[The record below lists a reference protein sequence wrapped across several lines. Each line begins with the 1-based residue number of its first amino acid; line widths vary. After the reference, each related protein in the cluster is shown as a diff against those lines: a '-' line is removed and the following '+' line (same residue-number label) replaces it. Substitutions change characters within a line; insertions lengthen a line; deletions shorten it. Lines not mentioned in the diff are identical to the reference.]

1 MRHSDKPRLRIAVI
15 GTGISGLSAAWL
27 LARRHDVTVYEKAS
41 RLGGHTHTVEVETDR
56 GPAPVDTGF
65 IVFTTINYPNLTA
78 LFQHLDVPTKASNMS
93 FSVSLG
99 DGAFEY
105 GGNSLS
111 SLFAQKTNLL
121 RPHFWSM
128 LAGIVRFYRRAPHD
142 LHLLSASGM
151 TLGDYLSRGKYGAAF
166 ARDHLLP
173 MAGAIWSAPPR
184 ALLDYPAAAFIR
196 FFDNHGLLKLHDR
209 PGWRTVAGG
218 SKTYVAKLAERL
230 RGRIRLHCGAAAV
243 ERKPASVMVRDG
255 QGQSNEYDHVVIGAH
270 ADEALGILSDPSAE
284 ERELLGA
291 FRYNR
296 NLTILHCDERLMPRR
311 KAVWSSWN
319 YIGAKTDT
327 GTALSVTYWL
337 NRLQGIEGPKNY
349 FVTLNPCREP
359 RLDRVHWSGVYEHP
373 VFDRRAL
380 RAQERL
386 ESLQGTRRTWF
397 CGAYFGAG
405 FHEDGLKSGL
415 AVAEALGGGERPWA
429 KTAPRATAAR
439 LAQPTIETVP

>member
-27 LARRHDVTVYEKAS
+27 LAHRHDVTVYEKAS
-41 RLGGHTHTVEVETDR
+41 RLGGHTNTVEVETDR
-56 GPAPVDTGF
+56 GPIPVDTGF
-65 IVFTTINYPNLTA
+65 IVFTTVNYPNLTA
-78 LFQHLDVPTKASNMS
+78 LFQHLDVPTKSSNMS

-105 GGNSLS
+105 GGNSLA

-121 RPHFWSM
+121 RPRFWSM

-142 LHLLSASGM
+142 LPLLSVSGM
-151 TLGDYLSRGKYGAAF
+151 TLGDYLARGKYGAAF

-196 FFDNHGLLKLHDR
+196 FFDHHGLLKLSNR
-209 PGWRTVAGG
+209 PGWQTVAGG

-230 RGRIRLHCGAAAV
+230 RGRIRLNCGAVEV
-243 ERKPASVMVRDG
+243 ERKPASVMIRDG
-255 QGQSNEYDHVVIGAH
+255 QSQSNEYDHVVIGAH
-270 ADEALGILSDPSAE
+270 ADEALAILSDPSAE

-296 NLTILHCDERLMPRR
+296 NLTILHGDPRLMPRR

-327 GTALSVTYWL
+327 GTALSATYWL
-337 NRLQGIEGPKNY
+337 NRLQGIEGPQNY

-359 RLDRVHWSGVYEHP
+359 RGDLVHWSGVYEHP
-373 VFDRRAL
+373 VFDNCAL

-386 ESLQGTRRTWF
+386 ASLQGTRRTWF

-405 FHEDGLKSGL
+405 FHEDGLKSGF

-429 KTAPRATAAR
+429 RTAAR
-439 LAQPTIETVP
+439 AAPARPAHPAIETVP